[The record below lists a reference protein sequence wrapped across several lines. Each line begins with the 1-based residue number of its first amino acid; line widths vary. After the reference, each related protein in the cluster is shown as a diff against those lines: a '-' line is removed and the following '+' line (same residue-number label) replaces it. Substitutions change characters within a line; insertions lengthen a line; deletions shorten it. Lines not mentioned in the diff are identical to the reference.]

1 MQRSWELDYRPDWA
15 GRIHVNVALRM
26 WIPGRR
32 LLPLLLDV
40 LKVDFQ
46 IRVQYLWAKLQL
58 SNVSMKLLV
67 FRQPL

>member
-1 MQRSWELDYRPDWA
+1 
-15 GRIHVNVALRM
+15 M
-26 WIPGRR
+26 WITGRR

-40 LKVDFQ
+40 LKVHFQ

-67 FRQPL
+67 FREPL